1 MIQVNGLV
9 THVQELPAV
18 AAGPPAGAAATDLDG
33 GPPADPGGGPPA
45 DPAGGPV
52 AEAVAGRPVAVL
64 IHGIGPDS
72 LASWYL
78 SLAHPLADAG
88 FRVIMYD
95 LRGHGRTERPPTGYR
110 MDDLVDDL
118 VGLLDRLGV
127 DVPVHL
133 LGNSLGGSIAFGYA
147 ARYPDRVASMVAVE
161 SAPATAQWLARVG
174 RQLVRAVHPEGDGGP
189 LATATRGGE
198 RGARYAAA
206 VRQLVAATT
215 AGRDL
220 PASTPAD
227 PAAVRAITCPVLGIF
242 GSDSS
247 AADLAPALV
256 ELLPQTELAIVPG
269 HRHAVLITARDQV
282 RELVL
287 PWLARQLADTG
298 QPALRR

>member
-1 MIQVNGLV
+1 MVQVNGLV

-18 AAGPPAGAAATDLDG
+18 VADPPAGGPATN
-33 GPPADPGGGPPA
+33 PGGGPA
-45 DPAGGPV
+45 

-78 SLAHPLADAG
+78 SLAHPLSDAG

-147 ARYPDRVASMVAVE
+147 ARYPDRVASVVAVE

-174 RQLVRAVHPEGDGGP
+174 RQLVRAAQPDGDGGP
-189 LATATRGGE
+189 LEMAARGGE

-206 VRQLVAATT
+206 VRQLVVATT

-227 PAAVRAITCPVLGIF
+227 PAAIRAITCPVLGIF

-256 ELLPQTELAIVPG
+256 ELLPQTELVIVPG

-282 RELVL
+282 RSQVL

-298 QPALRR
+298 RPALRG

>member
-1 MIQVNGLV
+1 VTMIQVNGLV
-9 THVQELPAV
+9 THVQELPPV
-18 AAGPPAGAAATDLDG
+18 AAEPAAGGVAAA
-33 GPPADPGGGPPA
+33 ADAGPGGEPGA
-45 DPAGGPV
+45 DPAVGPA
-52 AEAVAGRPVAVL
+52 AESSAGRPVAVL

-88 FRVIMYD
+88 FRVVMYD
-95 LRGHGRTERPPTGYR
+95 LRGHGRTERPPAGYR
-110 MDDLVDDL
+110 LDDLVDDL
-118 VGLLDRLGV
+118 AALLEQLGV
-127 DVPVHL
+127 DAPVHL

-147 ARYPDRVASMVAVE
+147 ARHPDRVASLVAVE

-174 RQLVRAVHPEGDGGP
+174 RQLERAAQPDGDGEP
-189 LATATRGGE
+189 PALTTRGGE

-206 VRQLVAATT
+206 VRRLVATTT

-227 PAAVRAITCPVLGIF
+227 PAALRAITCPVLGIF

-256 ELLPQTELAIVPG
+256 QLLPQTELVVVPG
-269 HRHAVLITARDQV
+269 HRHAVLVTARDQV
-282 RELVL
+282 RRQVL

-298 QPALRR
+298 QPALRG